1 MISFFSI
8 IKIVIWFLLIPFL
21 LGLSANKTFR
31 NEGIS
36 IPLCMVFGFAVMLAI
51 FQIYA
56 VPMIAFSTPFHVL
69 KNVWVVTILILVF
82 ISVVVNKKTL
92 IDRDFL
98 LLRKSNSDNFTKIV
112 FLVSVVIIAF
122 QTWLLTF
129 NMHTDTDDVRFISEA
144 LEAFECDTMLKL
156 HPITGVSIP
165 LGFGELPKDMASPY
179 PFFIGLISKI
189 INVHP
194 AITAHIFLPAA
205 LIPLCYGML
214 YIVGEYF
221 LEEKKK
227 IAVYMLL
234 LSVIM
239 LFSFESVYA
248 LGYTLL
254 TIIWQGRSI
263 VATIMLPI
271 LWYVLMRIITD
282 NESNNKRYFWTIV
295 IVLACA
301 DLSGMGIVMSA
312 FLCFVYSI
320 AMVIQKKDIKSAIIT
335 MSAIIPNIGY
345 FLYYYLSSRFF

>member
-8 IKIVIWFLLIPFL
+8 IKIVIWFLFIPFL

-36 IPLCMVFGFAVMLAI
+36 IPLCMVFGFAVMLAV

-82 ISVVVNKKTL
+82 VSIVVNKKTL

-112 FLVSVVIIAF
+112 FLVAVVIIAF

-156 HPITGVSIP
+156 NPITGMRLPFVM
-165 LGFGELPKDMASPY
+165 GELTKELASPY
-179 PFFIGLISKI
+179 PFFIATIATI
-189 INVHP
+189 INVPP
-194 AITAHIFLPAA
+194 AVTAHVFFPVV
-205 LIPLCYGML
+205 LIPLCYGVM
-214 YIVGEYF
+214 YVIGYYF
-221 LEEKKK
+221 FDEKKK
-227 IAVYMLL
+227 LAIYMLL
-234 LSVIM
+234 LSVIL
-239 LFSFESVYA
+239 LFSFESIYA

-263 VATIMLPI
+263 AATIMFPI
-271 LWYVLMRIITD
+271 LWCVLMMILTD
-282 NESNNKRYFWTIV
+282 YNTEKRKYVWLLIV
-295 IVLACA
+295 LLACA
-301 DLSGMGIVMSA
+301 DLSGMGIVMSLI
-312 FLCFVYSI
+312 LCITYGVSLIIYGKGI
-320 AMVIQKKDIKSAIIT
+320 QRCLYLMVAM
-335 MSAIIPNIGY
+335 IPNVVY
-345 FLYYYLSSRFF
+345 FLYYVSVPKF

>member
-36 IPLCMVFGFAVMLAI
+36 IPLCMVFGFAVMLAV

-112 FLVSVVIIAF
+112 FLVVVVIIAF

-156 HPITGVSIP
+156 HPITGAV
-165 LGFGELPKDMASPY
+165 LDYVHGELTKELASPY
-179 PFFIGLISKI
+179 PFFIATIAKI
-189 INVHP
+189 IDVHP
-194 AITAHIFLPAA
+194 AVTAHVLFPVV
-205 LIPLCYGML
+205 LIPLCYGVMFIL
-214 YIVGEYF
+214 GDYF
-221 LEEKKK
+221 FEDKKK
-227 IAVYMLL
+227 IAIYMLI

-239 LFSFESVYA
+239 LFSFESIYA

-263 VATIMLPI
+263 AATIIFPV
-271 LWYVLMRIITD
+271 LWYIFMKILTENAMDHKKNIWLIVVLT
-282 NESNNKRYFWTIV
+282 
-295 IVLACA
+295 ACA
-301 DLSGMGIVMSA
+301 DLSGMGIIMSLSLCIA
-312 FLCFVYSI
+312 FLG
-320 AMVIQKKDIKSAIIT
+320 AMLIEKKGIKKMACVAFT
-335 MSAIIPNIGY
+335 MIPNVIY
-345 FLYYYLSSRFF
+345 FLYYAISSRH